1 MDSRISQLIAAQRLQ
16 EDIQAAERSRLA
28 AAVKRPE
35 PEPTARPRRFVRR
48 RPRATTIPDR

>member
-28 AAVKRPE
+28 AAVKHPKPE
-35 PEPTARPRRFVRR
+35 STARPRRFVRR
-48 RPRATTIPDR
+48 PRTTTIPDR